1 MKYFLYLLLCI
12 TSSVQAAELVGFV
25 RDVETRTP
33 LPGVTVR
40 VVGGM
45 AMQTDERGQ
54 FRFVKML
61 EGIHR
66 LRVSHV
72 GYAPVVQDVNLG
84 EDTLSVVI
92 DLVPR
97 AIGLDELSVVAEP
110 VGAND
115 VHQNPSFVTV
125 ITRESFE
132 GRETSLPD
140 VLAEATGVQV
150 KRLGGLGAFSS
161 ISLRGSSAEQVEV
174 YLDGVLLNA
183 ALGGGVDL
191 SNLSLAHVGQIEV
204 YRGAGA
210 AGNGLGGTVHIRTR
224 ASERKLSHSVRGAWG
239 DFGTRSLNGMV
250 TGGSEKAK
258 FLVVADYTASEN
270 DFGFLDDN
278 GTEYNVNDDVFTNRE
293 NNAHRSVNLLGKWHM
308 DLGRGRRLTI
318 QESLFWKSQG
328 VPGISNNQSQSA
340 HFDVFRSLTEV
351 VFEDCDFLPGVLMRQ
366 SVYFTHMGESFV
378 DADGEVGV
386 GRQDNDYRTRTVGWQ
401 GRLQTLSQHAI
412 AATVGILREDY
423 VPHSRLQSTT
433 NLFDSQ
439 RWTFSGRVGAD
450 WLLPAEVGVLSTG
463 IDVRHQ
469 RSSFTGANPFS
480 FSPLAPDSAN
490 TRNLVGLRSGLRV
503 NVVDDLILKANIGRT
518 LRAPSFYELFGD
530 RGGVVGNVN
539 LRPERGLTWD
549 AGVRYATDV
558 TILEG
563 AFFDHRYEDLIQ
575 FVHTSQ
581 ATSRPVNIGQARV
594 WGVEVTAQKTIW
606 RRFGMSGNYTYQR
619 ALDQSEVPHLQGNTL
634 PNRPAH
640 TLFARVQGG
649 VSRVTAFYDYSF
661 EDGNFLDQS
670 NRRPLASRHIHN
682 VGVTVDVKKGI
693 QIGLE
698 AKNLKN
704 AQIADTWG
712 YPLPGRAYFVNV
724 QEHF

>member
-1 MKYFLYLLLCI
+1 MKFLVWVFMLI
-12 TSSVQAAELVGFV
+12 AMPVQAAELVGV
-25 RDVETRTP
+25 VTDAETGKP
-33 LPGVTVR
+33 LQGVTVR
-40 VVGGM
+40 VVAGV
-45 AMQTDERGQ
+45 AMQTDEKGV
-54 FRFVKML
+54 FRFLNVS
-61 EGIHR
+61 EEIHH

-72 GYAPVVQDVNLG
+72 GY
-84 EDTLSVVI
+84 ESVVRVVGAS
-92 DLVPR
+92 DLVSEVVVALVPR
-97 AIGLDELSVVAEP
+97 AIALDELFVEAEP
-110 VGAND
+110 VGAHD

-150 KRLGGLGAFSS
+150 KRLGGLGAFST

-183 ALGGGVDL
+183 AMGGGVDL
-191 SNLSLAHVGQIEV
+191 SHLSLAHVGQIEV

-224 ASERKLSHSVRGAWG
+224 ASERHFSHSVRGAWG

-250 TGGSEKAK
+250 TGGSDKAK
-258 FLVVADYTASEN
+258 FLLVADYTASDN

-278 GTEYNVNDDVFTNRE
+278 GTEYNVNDDVFTNRQ
-293 NNAHRSVNLLGKWHM
+293 NNVYRSVNVLGKWHAA
-308 DLGRGRRLTI
+308 LGDGRNLTI
-318 QESLFWKSQG
+318 QESVFWKSQG
-328 VPGISNNQSQSA
+328 IPGISNNQSQRA
-340 HFDVFRSLTEV
+340 HLGVIRSLTEV
-351 VFEDCDFLPGVLMRQ
+351 VFQDGNLLPGLLMRH
-366 SVYFTHMGESFV
+366 SVYFTHVGESF
-378 DADGEVGV
+378 ADPEGEVGV
-386 GRQDNDYRTRTVGWQ
+386 GRQDNDYQTRTSGWQ
-401 GRLQTLSQHAI
+401 GRLQMLSLHPLT
-412 AATVGILREDY
+412 ATVGILRETY
-423 VPHSRLQSTT
+423 VPTSRLQSITRS
-433 NLFDSQ
+433 FDSQ

-450 WLLPAEVGVLSTG
+450 WSLPAGMGVVSTG
-463 IDVRHQ
+463 IDMRRQ

-490 TRNLVGLRSGLRV
+490 TRNLVGLRLGLRV
-503 NVVDDLILKANIGRT
+503 NVMDDLILKANVGRT

-530 RGGVVGNVN
+530 RGGVVGNVD
-539 LRPERGLTWD
+539 LRPEGGLTWD
-549 AGVRYATDV
+549 AGIRYATDS

-581 ATSRPVNIGQARV
+581 ATSRPVNIGKARV
-594 WGVEVTAQKTIW
+594 WGVEVTAQKTILK
-606 RRFGMSGNYTYQR
+606 RLDVSGNYTYQR
-619 ALDQSEVPHLQGNTL
+619 ALDQSDIPHLQGKTL

-640 TLFARVQGG
+640 TLFARVKSG
-649 VSRVTAFYDYSF
+649 VNRVTIFYDYTF

-682 VGVTVDVKKGI
+682 VGMKVDVRKGV
-693 QIGLE
+693 QLGLE

-712 YPLPGRAYFVNV
+712 YPLPGRAFFVNL